1 MKIHVSFF
9 SILADWVCTPETM
22 IELPDGATYG
32 DLLTAIGRRYADNM
46 PEPLWDPGTQGF
58 ARPVVAFKN
67 GQLLRER
74 NALLA
79 PGDRVRFM
87 AAMGGG

>member
-9 SILADWVCTPETM
+9 SILADWVGVPEAA

-32 DLLTAIGRRYADNM
+32 DLLAAVGRRYGPRM
-46 PEPLWDPGTQGF
+46 PAPLWDHGTEGF
-58 ARPVVAFKN
+58 ARPVTAFRN
-67 GQLLRER
+67 GRLLQDRDEP
-74 NALLA
+74 LA
-79 PGDRVRFM
+79 PGDSVRFM

>member
-9 SILADWVCTPETM
+9 SILADWVGVPEAA
-22 IELPDGATYG
+22 IELPDGSTYG
-32 DLLTAIGRRYADNM
+32 DLLSAIGRRYGAHM
-46 PEPLWDPGTQGF
+46 PAPLWDCGTEGF
-58 ARPVVAFKN
+58 ARPVTAFRN
-67 GQLLRER
+67 GHLLRNR
-74 NALLA
+74 STLLT